1 MTRGLANSF
10 QAVSELVVYTYLTNA
25 HWQPGLAYT
34 AVRWDD
40 PDIGIRWPVSD
51 VQLSDKDAPAPL
63 LRAET
68 YYRHQI
74 MLRAPRMRA
83 LSQRLAAV
91 TQALVLPEE
100 VTLSVDIDP
109 MDLA

>member
-1 MTRGLANSF
+1 MAG
-10 QAVSELVVYTYLTNA
+10 VKELIIA
-25 HWQPGLAYT
+25 GP
-34 AVRWDD
+34 
-40 PDIGIRWPVSD
+40 
-51 VQLSDKDAPAPL
+51 APAPL

-83 LSQRLAAV
+83 LSQRLAGI
-91 TQALVLPEE
+91 TQGLVLPED

-109 MDLA
+109 VNLG